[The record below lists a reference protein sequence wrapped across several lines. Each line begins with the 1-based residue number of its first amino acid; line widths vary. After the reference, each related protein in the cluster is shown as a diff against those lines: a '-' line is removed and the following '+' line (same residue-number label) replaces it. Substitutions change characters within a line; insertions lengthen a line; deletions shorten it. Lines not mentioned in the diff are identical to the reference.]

1 MISLC
6 LFGAGR
12 IARVHAANIAAH
24 TELAMRTVVDPDLDG
39 RWPGRSGPAPPPM
52 PTRRWPIPRCTRC

>member
-1 MISLC
+1 MESRAVINLC

-24 TELAMRTVVDPDLDG
+24 AELALRTVVDLDLE
-39 RWPGRSGPAPPPM
+39 RARARS
-52 PTRRWPIPRCTRC
+52 RRTSGSRD